1 VLQDPDPLVR
11 LRAAELLLQHA
22 ADPGNA
28 GAVLAQALADTNPA
42 MRSAAAQRLEN
53 LPVNALERDVPT
65 LRKLLRDKQPEVQ
78 LEAAA
83 GLLRI
88 TGGR

>member
-1 VLQDPDPLVR
+1 
-11 LRAAELLLQHA
+11 
-22 ADPGNA
+22 
-28 GAVLAQALADTNPA
+28 
-42 MRSAAAQRLEN
+42 
-53 LPVNALERDVPT
+53 VNALERDIPA